1 LNRCQTTI
9 SIGRHG
15 SNANHRNQKPK
26 THQKA
31 IHQNHRHA
39 SLPCALVSFLIRF
52 RRSAGMRLWANGGD
66 KAFCAS
72 QPILLLPVVGFLCLC
87 FSDVHSGR
95 ESMMKR
101 KRQRR
106 PIKRVKLIRG
116 KTTKVLETKG
126 FSRKRHGAYIEAHRR
141 LHALT
146 ATTKPLST
154 DKIDLSWKLPKDV
167 LIPSVGAMLHVQ
179 VGCELRT
186 FIAALGE

>member
-1 LNRCQTTI
+1 
-9 SIGRHG
+9 
-15 SNANHRNQKPK
+15 
-26 THQKA
+26 
-31 IHQNHRHA
+31 
-39 SLPCALVSFLIRF
+39 
-52 RRSAGMRLWANGGD
+52 
-66 KAFCAS
+66 
-72 QPILLLPVVGFLCLC
+72 
-87 FSDVHSGR
+87 
-95 ESMMKR
+95 MMKR

-126 FSRKRHGAYIEAHRR
+126 FSRKRHGANIEAHRR